1 MKPRKVSGDGFE
13 LARISITD
21 EGSFDIVFTMPGN
34 QTDPEQIS
42 SVWALALAEL
52 VMAAGRGMA
61 ELQGTIS
68 EKDARNLIWLKC
80 TDALAEGRPLSGDV
94 GYERPDE

>member
-1 MKPRKVSGDGFE
+1 MKEGKANRGGFE

-21 EGSFDIVFTMPGN
+21 EGSFDLTFTMPGN

-42 SVWALALAEL
+42 NVWALALAEL
-52 VMAAGRGMA
+52 VMAAARGMA

-68 EKDARNLIWLKC
+68 EKDARQLIWLKC
-80 TDALAEGRPLSGDV
+80 TDVLAEGRPLSGDV
-94 GYERPDE
+94 GYEPSED